1 MGTEIRGFGPIEY
14 EGFSLTGEYE
24 YTPEAPAT
32 PDIPGDA
39 AQVHIVEARIN
50 GIPRNAIDLVG
61 DGVIQTLE
69 DLIAA
74 GMPAISDADYDE
86 GPAFDEWRFDR
97 EAA

>member
-1 MGTEIRGFGPIEY
+1 MGTETRDFGPIEY

-39 AQVHIVEARIN
+39 AQVHIVEVRIN
-50 GIPRNAIDLVG
+50 GIPRNAIDLVD
-61 DGVIQTLE
+61 DGVIQMLE

-74 GMPAISDADYDE
+74 GLPAIGDADYDE

>member
-1 MGTEIRGFGPIEY
+1 MGTEIRGFRPHRIQL
-14 EGFSLTGEYE
+14 SLTGEYE
-24 YTPEAPAT
+24 YTPEAPA

-74 GMPAISDADYDE
+74 GLPAISDASYDE
-86 GPAFDEWRFDR
+86 GPAFDEWR
-97 EAA
+97 AAA